1 MRKFRH
7 ARRLRG
13 ELMSEINITPFVDVL
28 LVLLVSF
35 LISAPLMTLAL
46 PIQLPKGKLKERAP
60 DYENSILA
68 VVNKKNQISIAKKTA
83 LNMYESG
90 YTKPI
95 KQNNIKV
102 LGKQALGM
110 LFVGVDSM
118 LTGKY
123 ISEHDKKI
131 AQKIAHVL
139 CGGELSQAT
148 HVTEDYLLEL
158 EREAFLSLCSERKTL
173 ERIQSLL
180 QTGKILRN

>member
-68 VVNKKNQISIAKKTA
+68 VVNKRNQISIDNQIYSLKSLAGSLKSNASPWKKS
-83 LNMYESG
+83 LPVYLQMDEKVPYEILIEIMLLFKNAG
-90 YTKPI
+90 FRQVGLVI
-95 KQNNIKV
+95 KQD
-102 LGKQALGM
+102 
-110 LFVGVDSM
+110 F
-118 LTGKY
+118 
-123 ISEHDKKI
+123 
-131 AQKIAHVL
+131 
-139 CGGELSQAT
+139 
-148 HVTEDYLLEL
+148 
-158 EREAFLSLCSERKTL
+158 
-173 ERIQSLL
+173 
-180 QTGKILRN
+180 

>member
-68 VVNKKNQISIAKKTA
+68 VVNKNIQISIDDEIYSFKKLSISLKNNTRIWSKKLPVYLQIDEQVPYGILIEIMLLFKNA
-83 LNMYESG
+83 G
-90 YTKPI
+90 FRQVGFVI
-95 KQNNIKV
+95 KQE
-102 LGKQALGM
+102 
-110 LFVGVDSM
+110 F
-118 LTGKY
+118 
-123 ISEHDKKI
+123 
-131 AQKIAHVL
+131 
-139 CGGELSQAT
+139 
-148 HVTEDYLLEL
+148 
-158 EREAFLSLCSERKTL
+158 
-173 ERIQSLL
+173 
-180 QTGKILRN
+180 

>member
-68 VVNKKNQISIAKKTA
+68 VVNKKNQISIDDQIYSLKNLAGSLKGNASLWKKSLPVYLQMDEQVPYGILIEIMLLFKNA
-83 LNMYESG
+83 GFRQVGLV
-90 YTKPI
+90 I
-95 KQNNIKV
+95 KQD
-102 LGKQALGM
+102 
-110 LFVGVDSM
+110 F
-118 LTGKY
+118 
-123 ISEHDKKI
+123 
-131 AQKIAHVL
+131 
-139 CGGELSQAT
+139 
-148 HVTEDYLLEL
+148 
-158 EREAFLSLCSERKTL
+158 
-173 ERIQSLL
+173 
-180 QTGKILRN
+180 